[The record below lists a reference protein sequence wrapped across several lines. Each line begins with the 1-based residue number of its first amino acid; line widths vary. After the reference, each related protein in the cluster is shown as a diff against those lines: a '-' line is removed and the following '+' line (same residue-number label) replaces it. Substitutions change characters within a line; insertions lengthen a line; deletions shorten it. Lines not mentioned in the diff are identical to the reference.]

1 MRRLW
6 LVVTLVCFM
15 FSGSL
20 TAFAAEQQVDKETY
34 RKQAEKTLD
43 EFKQKMEELKVKA
56 AELKME
62 SKEKFDQEMKVLK
75 KKKAAADRKVK
86 KLKSATAETW
96 DKAKAETDKAM
107 EELTIQYDKMKARF
121 KQP

>member
-15 FSGSL
+15 CACAL
-20 TAFAAEQQVDKETY
+20 TAFAGQKEERETY
-34 RKQAEKTLD
+34 QKQAEKTLKGL
-43 EFKQKMEELKVKA
+43 EQKMEEMKGRA
-56 AELKME
+56 ANLKME

-75 KKKAAADRKVK
+75 RKKAAADK
-86 KLKSATAETW
+86 KLEKLKAATAENW
-96 DKAKAETDKAM
+96 EKAKAETEKAM
-107 EELTIQYDKMKARF
+107 DEVNKQYNKVVSRF